1 MSAMLGGPVS
11 QVLWKASFPF
21 YFICPWD
28 LVAVS
33 HVIEKL
39 KDSERWGL
47 SQYKN
52 SRLGLTPFFRGP
64 EDNRVCRLDKARKRD
79 LASFLVLPSNPTPIS
94 QPRRRLERAGMGFL

>member
-47 SQYKN
+47 SQD
-52 SRLGLTPFFRGP
+52 RTPG
-64 EDNRVCRLDKARKRD
+64 
-79 LASFLVLPSNPTPIS
+79 
-94 QPRRRLERAGMGFL
+94 

>member
-11 QVLWKASFPF
+11 QVLWKASFSF
-21 YFICPWD
+21 CFICHWD
-28 LVAVS
+28 LLADS
-33 HVIEKL
+33 HLIQKL

-64 EDNRVCRLDKARKRD
+64 EDNRVCRLDKARKTD
-79 LASFLVLPSNPTPIS
+79 
-94 QPRRRLERAGMGFL
+94 RAGLLPGSTF